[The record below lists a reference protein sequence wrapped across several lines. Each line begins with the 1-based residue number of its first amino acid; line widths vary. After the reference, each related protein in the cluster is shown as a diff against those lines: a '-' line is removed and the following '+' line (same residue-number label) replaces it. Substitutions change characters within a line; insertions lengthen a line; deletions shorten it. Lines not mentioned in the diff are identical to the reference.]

1 MHSESI
7 LAKIDLEYAGFTR
20 SEKKIA
26 DYIKAH
32 KVDAQ
37 YMTITE
43 LAAKSGVAEAT
54 LTRFCRTLGYSGF
67 LAFKLALAKDSSVAL
82 AEAEAEFLTDI
93 VKPLDSIDEM
103 CQKLC
108 TVNRDAVTR
117 THQMI
122 DPAEISRAVDFLQQA
137 ERVYCCGQGGS
148 AVLAMEAW
156 ALFITVT
163 NKVQWVQDAHM
174 QAIAASLLSPGDAV
188 VYFSLSGSTRDLMD
202 LARITK
208 ARGVRLILITRSST
222 VPAAALADV
231 VLLCGAL
238 EGPLQM
244 GAVASKM
251 AQLYLVDVL
260 FHEFCRRDLPQARRN
275 REITADAIINKFI

>member
-1 MHSESI
+1 MLSESI
-7 LAKIDLEYAGFTR
+7 LAKIDLEYTGFTR

-32 KVDAQ
+32 KVEAQ
-37 YMTITE
+37 YMTITD

-54 LTRFCRTLGYSGF
+54 LTRFCRTLGYNGF
-67 LAFKLALAKDSSVAL
+67 LEFKLALAKDSMVAL
-82 AEAEAEFLTDI
+82 AEEEKELLTAVI
-93 VKPLDSIDEM
+93 RPLDSIEEM

-122 DPAEISRAVDFLQQA
+122 DPAEVSRAVDFLQQA
-137 ERVYCCGQGGS
+137 GRVYCCGQGGS
-148 AVLAMEAW
+148 SVLAMEAW
-156 ALFITVT
+156 SLFITAT
-163 NKVQWVQDAHM
+163 SKVQWIQDAHM
-174 QAIAASLLSPGDAV
+174 QAMATSLLSPGDAV
-188 VYFSLSGSTRDLMD
+188 LYFSLSGSTRDLMD
-202 LARITK
+202 LARIAK
-208 ARGVRLILITRSST
+208 ARGVHLILITRSST
-222 VPAAALADV
+222 VPAAALADT

-244 GAVASKM
+244 GSVAAKM

-260 FHEFCRRDLPQARRN
+260 FHEFCRRDLPQAKKN
-275 REITADAIINKFI
+275 RELALDAIINKYI